1 MNERSVRASINPQNE
16 QIAQANH
23 PVQGHKK
30 ANSLMNQK
38 MMQLLMNK
46 DYVGSNQSNINQ
58 QALKQDH
65 LVKSHFIEPT
75 KSNTAQTNQKL
86 NCQTFQVSNQYSC
99 KGSTSFFNEHEAMHD
114 AGEMAKHQVA
124 QGTALKQQT
133 PSAMKQKQMKLQGA
147 SNGGILIK
155 DN

>member
-1 MNERSVRASINPQNE
+1 MNNQHVKIKASMPMASNDGEQKQYFMNDRSVRASINPQNE

-75 KSNTAQTNQKL
+75 KSNTAQANQKL
-86 NCQTFQVSNQYSC
+86 NC
-99 KGSTSFFNEHEAMHD
+99 
-114 AGEMAKHQVA
+114 
-124 QGTALKQQT
+124 
-133 PSAMKQKQMKLQGA
+133 
-147 SNGGILIK
+147 
-155 DN
+155 